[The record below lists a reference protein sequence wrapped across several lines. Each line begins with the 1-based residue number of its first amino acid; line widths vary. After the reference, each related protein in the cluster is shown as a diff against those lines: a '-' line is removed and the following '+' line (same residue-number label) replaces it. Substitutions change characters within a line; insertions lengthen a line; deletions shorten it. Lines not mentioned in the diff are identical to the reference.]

1 MTIVLTPARLGV
13 MRNPLTLFARVTT
26 VGLLLGATAV
36 ACGGDDDETTTTV
49 EGITV
54 EDPGAAEGRV
64 RLGTAHVGDT
74 ATTSTTFTV
83 GLSIAL
89 PGESAQ
95 SVEFGLRLDATSTV
109 SEVAPDG
116 GYTAQQTI
124 DQITIDQAPDGVDL
138 GELETQYGA
147 LQGATLEQTY
157 DANGVA
163 GESRIVD
170 EESLPAEAR
179 EAAQEIEES
188 ASTATVFFPTE
199 EIGVGARWTAT
210 QTTSKQGFDLT
221 VTYEYELTALE
232 GEDYVIAIT
241 YDDDIDQQAT
251 QDGTTFDVT
260 GSISGGGTASGS
272 VANPLDVSATVDQ
285 TLDMSLENDGESAD
299 FEATYHVEVVSA

>member
-1 MTIVLTPARLGV
+1 
-13 MRNPLTLFARVTT
+13 MRNPLTLFARVST

-36 ACGGDDDETTTTV
+36 GCGGDDDAETTTSV
-49 EGITV
+49 DGIAV
-54 EDPGAAEGRV
+54 EDAGAADGRV
-64 RLGTAHVGDT
+64 RLGVAHVGDT
-74 ATTSTTFTV
+74 ATTSTAFTV
-83 GLSIAL
+83 GISIAL

-95 SVEFGLRLDATSTV
+95 TVELGLRLDSTSTV
-109 SEVAPDG
+109 SEVAADG
-116 GYTAQQTI
+116 GYTVQQTI
-124 DQITIDQAPDGVDL
+124 DQITVDEAPEGVDL
-138 GELETQYGA
+138 DELEGQYAA

-163 GESRIVD
+163 GESHIVD

-179 EAAQEIEES
+179 EAAQDIEES
-188 ASTATVFFPTE
+188 ASTATIFFPTE
-199 EIGVGARWTAT
+199 EIGVGARWSAT

-221 VTYEYELTALE
+221 VTYEYELTALAGDDFE
-232 GEDYVIAIT
+232 IAIT

-285 TLDMSLENDGESAD
+285 TLDMDLENDGDTAE
-299 FEATYHVEVVSA
+299 FEAAYHVEVVSA

>member
-1 MTIVLTPARLGV
+1 
-13 MRNPLTLFARVTT
+13 MRNPLTFFARVST

-36 ACGGDDDETTTTV
+36 ACGGDDEETTTTV
-49 EGITV
+49 DGIAV
-54 EDPGAAEGRV
+54 EDAGAAEGRV
-64 RLGTAHVGDT
+64 RLGVAHVGDT
-74 ATTSTTFTV
+74 ATTSTAFTV
-83 GLSIAL
+83 GISIAL

-95 SVEFGLRLDATSTV
+95 TVELGLSLGSTSTV
-109 SEVAPDG
+109 TEVAADG
-116 GYTAQQTI
+116 GYTVQQTI
-124 DQITIDQAPDGVDL
+124 DQITVDEAPQGVDL
-138 GELETQYGA
+138 DELEGQYAG
-147 LQGATLEQTY
+147 LQGATLEQAY

-163 GESRIVD
+163 GESHIVD
-170 EESLPAEAR
+170 EESLPVEAR
-179 EAAQEIEES
+179 EAAQDIEES

-221 VTYEYELTALE
+221 VTYEYELTSLD
-232 GEDYVIAIT
+232 GDDYEIAIT

-285 TLDMSLENDGESAD
+285 TLDMDLENDGDTAE